1 MSLDDHN
8 SRPGLE
14 RYLRERHRGAELDVG
29 LLQQYVQPTPEK
41 KDSYLDIA
49 LNHTVRPVLGTVLDA
64 RRAEEWT
71 GYTKAAMKLAPLFM
85 EGRKGLLALG
95 GLYSADEAKY
105 GDSWQNQLFDGTLG
119 LGKAGALK
127 GTFLL
132 AKNLKQAPTT
142 IGLELGIMN
151 RGSDSLLTRENYLDK
166 NGEYSLG
173 KGFGTALTTTLRPEM
188 LVMDMA
194 SFGAADIVWGR
205 LYGRTRGTV
214 YFNPMA
220 TSMFTGGTIGV
231 ASGGGHEL
239 MRQIRTR
246 DFDPLRLIERTATE
260 GGFGALSGYLGGKQ
274 AERYSR
280 IDYSSQ
286 PGSGKPQQLP
296 AFLDEMQLAMRDGT
310 FIPTG
315 KNENLTTT
323 AITGK
328 ITMPDGTVHPAIF
341 RPDVGMP
348 GFKERMLTEIS
359 GYSAGKLTSI
369 GSESMPLSVARTVEI
384 GGVRQ
389 SGYVQKMEGVD
400 LRAYLSEKA
409 KSLYGSDTPQ
419 DMLRAFRADTQLQNS
434 FANAMG
440 ERMILGEWDN
450 HALNHLVVERANG
463 QKVVKN
469 IDMQDALK
477 PAKHRWD
484 LVPDAGFLKGWEGLN
499 QLLYKDLQGK
509 VAPQPLRDN
518 ARSFLNTYDNAAGR
532 ATLQQQTG
540 WSIPQIEGVLARSR
554 YFAENGVFPRP
565 QQMSFV
571 YPWFGVV
578 KRGLL
583 TGTWK
588 SSEQLG
594 IRRLSGDQ

>member
-1 MSLDDHN
+1 MGVFQAN
-8 SRPGLE
+8 GL
-14 RYLRERHRGAELDVG
+14 
-29 LLQQYVQPTPEK
+29 PTAEK

-49 LNHTVRPVLGTVLDA
+49 LNHTVRPVLDTVLDD

-71 GYTKAAMKLAPLFM
+71 GYTKAALKLAPLFM
-85 EGRKGLLALG
+85 EGPKGYIALG
-95 GLYSADEAKY
+95 GLYASDEAKY
-105 GDSWQNQLFDGTLG
+105 GDSWGNQLFDGVLG

-132 AKNLKQAPTT
+132 AKNFKQAPTT

-151 RGSDSLLTRENYLDK
+151 RGSDSLLTRENYRDK
-166 NGEYSLG
+166 NGDYSFK
-173 KGFGTALTTTLRPEM
+173 KGFSTALSTTLRPEM

-205 LYGRTRGTV
+205 MYSRTRGTA
-214 YFNPMA
+214 YFNPMI

-239 MRQIRTR
+239 MRQIRTG
-246 DFDPLRLIERTATE
+246 DIDPLRLIERTATE
-260 GGFGALSGYLGGKQ
+260 GGFGALSGYLGGRQ

-280 IDYSSQ
+280 IDYSAQ
-286 PGSGKPQQLP
+286 TGFGKPQQMP
-296 AFLDEMQLAMRDGT
+296 GFLDETQLAMRDGVFT
-310 FIPTG
+310 PTG

-328 ITMPDGTVHPAIF
+328 ITMPDGTVQPAIF

-348 GFKERMLTEIS
+348 GFQERMLTEIS

-369 GSESMPLSVARTVEI
+369 GGESMPVSVARTVEI
-384 GGVRQ
+384 GGVKQ

-434 FANAMG
+434 FNNAMG

-450 HALNHLVVERANG
+450 HALNNLVVEGANG

-477 PAKHRWD
+477 PANHTWD
-484 LVPDAGFLKGWEGLN
+484 LMPDAGFLKGWEGLN
-499 QLLYKDLQGK
+499 RLLYKDLQGK

-518 ARSFLNTYDNAAGR
+518 AQTFLDTYDNAAGR
-532 ATLQQQTG
+532 SILQQQTG
-540 WSIPQIEGVLARSR
+540 WSVPQMEGVIARSR
-554 YFAENGVFPRP
+554 YFAENGIFPRP

-571 YPWFGVV
+571 YPWFGIV

-588 SSEQLG
+588 TSEQLG